1 MLNKIAIGT
10 ANFGM
15 PYGVL
20 SDGNLLAE
28 SVILSIL
35 NKADEVGVKTFDTA
49 YAYGSSVDVLGKYF
63 SQKKIKNVKIINKFS
78 VKDDFYSLIFKLEM
92 FLNNTSIESFDTV
105 LIHDPQNMHDADTRL
120 LRSFLG
126 KLISNKIAKN
136 VGISV
141 YNLNELKQFN
151 AIFPASVVQCPINP
165 FNQAFLTT
173 ETQDYFMEN
182 KIEVHA
188 RSLFLQGV
196 LLAESLPISLSSLAP
211 QFDIF
216 KRLVKDSFLTPLNF
230 LMAWA
235 NSQKQIKRWIFGVSS
250 LNDFNEI
257 ADSAVTSSLFVP
269 NVDVLK
275 NIENPLIDP
284 RNWSK

>member
-1 MLNKIAIGT
+1 MLDKIAIGT

-20 SDGNLLAE
+20 GDGSALSSE
-28 SVILSIL
+28 TVHSIL
-35 NKADEVGVKTFDTA
+35 GKAGEVGIKTFDTA
-49 YAYGSSVDVLGKYF
+49 YGYGSSVDVLEQYF
-63 SQKKIKNVKIINKFS
+63 SENQNCSIKLINKFS
-78 VKDDFYSLIFKLEM
+78 VKDDFNSLTFKLEM
-92 FLNNTSIESFDTV
+92 FLKNTSIESFDTV
-105 LIHDPQNMHDADTRL
+105 LIHDPQNMQAVDTRL
-120 LRSFLG
+120 LRVFLE

-141 YNLNELKQFN
+141 YSLDEIRQFN
-151 AIFPASVVQCPINP
+151 AIFPASVVQCPVNP

-173 ETQDYFMEN
+173 EVQDYCAEN

-196 LLAESLPISLSSLAP
+196 LLAKSLPESLVSLGP
-211 QFDIF
+211 CFDKF
-216 KRLVKDSFLTPLNF
+216 KNLIQESGLSALEF
-230 LMAWA
+230 LMIWA
-235 NSQKQIKRWIFGVSS
+235 NNQKQIKKWIFGVSS
-250 LNDFNEI
+250 LNDLNEI
-257 ADSAVTSSLFVP
+257 ISSAIISSSFVP
-269 NVDVLK
+269 NADILK